1 MEKYIKKA
9 SKDCIIPKHHT
20 SNMYARNI
28 LNGLNDKDDSM
39 PSKADDVE
47 DYMKERIN
55 HDDELDGMSLKQ
67 IRQRYIKRHQ
77 KSRKHSRALGYSDR
91 NIGALRQATS
101 SFNDRVNIIDP
112 NASTPLPPRPMNL
125 IIQQTIRQDENS
137 DIERILDVLKQMRN
151 VF

>member
-1 MEKYIKKA
+1 MEKFIKKA
-9 SKDCIIPKHHT
+9 SKDSIIPKHAT
-20 SNMYARNI
+20 SNLYARNI

-55 HDDELDGMSLKQ
+55 HDDQLDGMSLKQ
-67 IRQRYIKRHQ
+67 IRQHHKERYQ
-77 KSRKHSRALGYSDR
+77 KSRRHSRALGYSTQ

-112 NASTPLPPRPMNL
+112 NASSLPPRPMNL
-125 IIQQTIRQDENS
+125 IVQQTIRQDENS